1 MKKNNIDH
9 VAKLLAGT
17 SVVVVS
23 SLLAVAPASADTP
36 NATALHARTQQVSPT
51 DFSGCEGTCCRVA
64 VTKTLQESP
73 TPTTLHE
80 STEQVSPISFSVCE
94 GTCCRVAVTVTLDE
108 PMDNVGEDKTRR
120 TAKRD

>member
-1 MKKNNIDH
+1 MKKHSIDH

-36 NATALHARTQQVSPT
+36 DAKALHARTEQVSPIN
-51 DFSGCEGTCCRVA
+51 FSVCEGTCCRVA
-64 VTKTLQESP
+64 VA
-73 TPTTLHE
+73 TTLHE

-94 GTCCRVAVTVTLDE
+94 GTCCRVAVAATLHE
-108 PMDNVGEDKTRR
+108 STDNVGEDTTGRV
-120 TAKRD
+120 TSKRD